1 MKRWIGGW
9 VMVLMCLP
17 ALAYAAGFEE
27 GRSYMEV
34 PFPTKVVTGKKV
46 EVREF
51 FWYGC
56 PHCYVLEPALTRWLK
71 KLPANAEFV
80 RTPGLA
86 APAWRL
92 DGQAY
97 YTFKILG
104 VEEKLHSAF
113 FKAAQESQGTMVN
126 ENAVAD
132 FAASHGVDRKKFMD
146 AFNSFGVR
154 LDLDKAKQLNEDLN
168 INSVPTFVVDGK
180 YLTSPAMAEGEER
193 FFKLLDVLIE
203 KAAKERKTK
212 AVKR

>member
-9 VMVLMCLP
+9 LVVLMLFP
-17 ALAYAAGFEE
+17 VLAHAEFVE

-71 KLPANAEFV
+71 TMPANAEFV

-86 APAWRL
+86 SPAWRL

-97 YTFKILG
+97 YTFKAMG
-104 VEEKLHSAF
+104 VEEKLHGAF
-113 FKAAQESQGTMVN
+113 FKAAQESRGTMTN

-132 FAASHGVDRKKFMD
+132 FAASHGIDRKKFMET
-146 AFNSFGVR
+146 FSSFSVHV
-154 LDLDKAKQLNEDLN
+154 DLEKAKQLNEELN
-168 INSVPTFVVDGK
+168 IICG
-180 YLTSPAMAEGEER
+180 SP
-193 FFKLLDVLIE
+193 K
-203 KAAKERKTK
+203 
-212 AVKR
+212 

>member
-1 MKRWIGGW
+1 MKRRIGGW
-9 VMVLMCLP
+9 VAMLMFLPVL
-17 ALAYAAGFEE
+17 AHAAGFEE

-34 PFPTKVVTGKKV
+34 PFPTKVVTGNKV

-56 PHCYVLEPALTRWLK
+56 PHCYVLEPALTNWLK
-71 KLPANAEFV
+71 KIPANAEFV

-97 YTFKILG
+97 YTFKALG
-104 VEEKLHSAF
+104 VEEKLHGAF
-113 FKAAQESQGTMVN
+113 FKAAQESRGTMTN

-132 FAASHGVDRKKFMD
+132 FAASHGIDRKKFIET
-146 AFNSFGVR
+146 FGSFSVHV
-154 LDLDKAKQLNEDLN
+154 DLEKAKQLNEDLN
-168 INSVPTFVVDGK
+168 INSVPTFVVDGR
-180 YLTSPAMAEGEER
+180 YLTSPSMAEGEDR
-193 FFKLLDVLIE
+193 FFKLLDYLIE

-212 AVKR
+212 AVKH